1 MNKNP
6 VASVRRAQFQIN
18 RTESID
24 RRPPLIRAMS
34 APIRPLDDTKLL
46 LANKRKSRRRKI
58 SAKWGF
64 NNQYFNE
71 KKFNN
76 FYFFYKTRER
86 EDFQENPSLEHEE
99 DEDDLLNIKID
110 RSKTKKPIQTRPRSA
125 LGCDIVTLVSL
136 LSSGGS
142 DSEKEETPSLT
153 KTDIVMVK
161 GRAPM
166 LRKTGKSG
174 K

>member
-1 MNKNP
+1 MIQSCYWRIK
-6 VASVRRAQFQIN
+6 
-18 RTESID
+18 ESRED
-24 RRPPLIRAMS
+24 EKYLLSKENHLPDKEQP
-34 APIRPLDDTKLL
+34 KLT
-46 LANKRKSRRRKI
+46 
-58 SAKWGF
+58 
-64 NNQYFNE
+64 
-71 KKFNN
+71 N
-76 FYFFYKTRER
+76 FYSRER

-110 RSKTKKPIQTRPRSA
+110 RSKTKKPIQPRPQSA

-153 KTDIVMVK
+153 KTDIVIPK